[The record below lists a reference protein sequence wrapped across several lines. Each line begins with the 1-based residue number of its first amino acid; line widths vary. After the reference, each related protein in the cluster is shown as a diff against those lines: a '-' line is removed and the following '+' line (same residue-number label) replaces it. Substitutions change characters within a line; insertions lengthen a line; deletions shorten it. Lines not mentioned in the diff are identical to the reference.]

1 MMEARSGSW
10 LQSFFDEEGPGLKGV
25 FKNQGY
31 SLFWVVFLSLW
42 LKTYIAYKTSF
53 EIDIENWIQEFIL
66 LINPVSFL
74 LLTLGMNIFL
84 KENRRKVYLLTMSFF
99 ITLVLFANLVFYRF
113 FNDFLTIP
121 VLFQTSN
128 MSDLGSSVQDL
139 INPSDLLYFADLLFL
154 MFLTIYKPKTFH
166 VRSYNLQDRK
176 FFISMALGV
185 TFFNLALAEAERPE
199 LLTRTFDRE
208 ILVKNI
214 GTYNYHLYDA
224 ILQTKSSAQRAL
236 ADGSELSE
244 IENYVRSNQK
254 KVNDDLYGLAK
265 GKNVIF
271 VSLESTQSF
280 VINKTVNG
288 EEITPFLN
296 EFIKDSYYFNNF
308 YHQTG
313 QGKTS
318 DSEFIIENS
327 LYPLGRGAVFF
338 THAQNEY
345 KATPEI
351 LTENGYYTASLH
363 ANNKSFWNRDMMYDS
378 LGYQRFFNSD
388 DYEVSEKN
396 SVNWGL
402 NDKSF
407 FQQSIAHLEGMPQPF
422 YAKFI
427 TLTNHFPFTLNE
439 EDRTLEPYDSNSK
452 TLNQYFPT
460 VRYTDEA
467 LERFI
472 ADLKR
477 VGLYEKSIIVMYG
490 DHYGIS
496 ENHNS
501 AMSQFLGKEITPF
514 ESVQLQRV
522 PLIIHVPGQKGKTIS
537 TVSGQIDVRPTLMHL
552 LGIKTDDFIEFG
564 KDLFSEETIEFTVLR
579 DSSFI
584 TKDYLYTMDTCY
596 DKKTGA
602 MTERD
607 PCENYLE
614 KAKQELEYSD
624 KIIYGDLLR
633 FYEKKKMKKERNL
646 AQFSF

>member
-1 MMEARSGSW
+1 MKR
-10 LQSFFDEEGPGLKGV
+10 D
-25 FKNQGY
+25 FKNQKY

-42 LKTYIAYKTSF
+42 LKTYNAYKTSF
-53 EIDIENWIQEFIL
+53 EIDIENWIQEIIL
-66 LINPVSFL
+66 FINPVSFL
-74 LLTLGMNIFL
+74 LLALGVNIFL
-84 KENRRKVYLLTMSFF
+84 KETRRTAYLLTMSFL
-99 ITLVLFANLVFYRF
+99 ITLVLFANLVFFRF

-128 MSDLGSSVQDL
+128 MSDLGSSVHEL
-139 INPSDLLYFADLLFL
+139 INASDLLYFVDLLFL
-154 MFLTIYKPKTFH
+154 IILLKSKPKLFFN
-166 VRSYNLQDRK
+166 RANNLQDRK
-176 FFISMALGV
+176 FYLLMTIGI

-214 GTYNYHLYDA
+214 GTYHYHLYDA

-236 ADGSELSE
+236 ADGSELTE
-244 IENYVRSNQK
+244 IENYVRANHK
-254 KVNDDLYGLAK
+254 AENDDFYGLAK
-265 GKNVIF
+265 GKNVIL

-296 EFIKDSYYFNNF
+296 KFIKESYYFDNF

-351 LTENGYYTASLH
+351 LKENGYYTASLH
-363 ANNKSFWNRDMMYDS
+363 ANNKSFWNRDLMYES
-378 LGYQRFFNSD
+378 LGYQRFYNSD
-388 DYEVSEKN
+388 DYKVSEKN

-407 FQQSIAHLEGMPQPF
+407 FQQSIAHLKGMPEPF

-439 EDRTLEPYDSNSK
+439 EDRTLEEYNSNSK

-467 LERFI
+467 LEQFI
-472 ADLKR
+472 TDLKR
-477 VGLYEKSIIVMYG
+477 DGLYEDSIIVLYG

-514 ESVQLQRV
+514 ESIQLQRV
-522 PLIIHVPGQKGKTIS
+522 PLIVHIPGEKGQTIS
-537 TVSGQIDVRPTLMHL
+537 TVSGQIDVRPTLLHL
-552 LGIKTDDFIEFG
+552 LGIENDDYIEFG
-564 KDLFSEETIEFTVLR
+564 KDLFSKEKIDFTVLR

-584 TKDYLYTMDTCY
+584 MKNYLYTMDTCY
-596 DKKTGA
+596 DKKTGEP
-602 MTERD
+602 TEKES
-607 PCENYLE
+607 CERYLE

-633 FYEKKKMKKERNL
+633 FYEH
-646 AQFSF
+646 

>member
-1 MMEARSGSW
+1 MKR
-10 LQSFFDEEGPGLKGV
+10 D
-25 FKNQGY
+25 FKKQKY

-53 EIDIENWIQEFIL
+53 EIDIENWIQEIIL
-66 LINPVSFL
+66 FINPVSFL
-74 LLTLGMNIFL
+74 LLALGVNIFL
-84 KENRRKVYLLTMSFF
+84 KETRRTAYLLTMSFL
-99 ITLVLFANLVFYRF
+99 ITLVLFANLVFFRF

-128 MSDLGSSVQDL
+128 MSDLGSSVHEL
-139 INPSDLLYFADLLFL
+139 INASDLLYFVDLLFL
-154 MFLTIYKPKTFH
+154 IILLKSKLKLFYN
-166 VRSYNLQDRK
+166 RANNLQDRK
-176 FFISMALGV
+176 FYLLMTIGI

-214 GTYNYHLYDA
+214 GTYHYHLYDA

-236 ADGSELSE
+236 ADGSELTE
-244 IENYVRSNQK
+244 IENYVRANHK
-254 KVNDDLYGLAK
+254 AENDDFYGLAK
-265 GKNVIF
+265 GKNVIL

-296 EFIKDSYYFNNF
+296 KFIKESYYFDNF

-351 LTENGYYTASLH
+351 LKENGYYTASLH
-363 ANNKSFWNRDMMYDS
+363 ANNKSFWNRDLMYES
-378 LGYQRFFNSD
+378 LGYQRFYNSD
-388 DYEVSEKN
+388 DYKVSEKN

-407 FQQSIAHLEGMPQPF
+407 FQQSIAHLKGMPEPF

-439 EDRTLEPYDSNSK
+439 EDRTLEEYNSNSK

-467 LERFI
+467 LEQFI
-472 ADLKR
+472 TDLKR
-477 VGLYEKSIIVMYG
+477 DGLYEDSIIVLYG

-514 ESVQLQRV
+514 ESIQLQRV
-522 PLIIHVPGQKGKTIS
+522 PLIVHIPGEKGQTIS
-537 TVSGQIDVRPTLMHL
+537 TVSGQIDVRPTLLHL
-552 LGIKTDDFIEFG
+552 LGIENDDYIEFG
-564 KDLFSEETIEFTVLR
+564 KDLFSKEKIDFTVLR

-584 TKDYLYTMDTCY
+584 MKNYLYTMDTCY
-596 DKKTGA
+596 DKKTGEP
-602 MTERD
+602 TEKES
-607 PCENYLE
+607 CESYLE

-633 FYEKKKMKKERNL
+633 FYEH
-646 AQFSF
+646 

>member
-166 VRSYNLQDRK
+166 VRSYNLQNRK

>member
-1 MMEARSGSW
+1 M
-10 LQSFFDEEGPGLKGV
+10 
-25 FKNQGY
+25 
-31 SLFWVVFLSLW
+31 FLSLW

-53 EIDIENWIQEFIL
+53 EIDIENWIQEIIL
-66 LINPVSFL
+66 FINPVSFL
-74 LLTLGMNIFL
+74 LLALGVNIFL
-84 KENRRKVYLLTMSFF
+84 KETRRTAYLLTMSFL
-99 ITLVLFANLVFYRF
+99 ITLVLFANLVFFRF

-128 MSDLGSSVQDL
+128 MSDLGSSVHEL
-139 INPSDLLYFADLLFL
+139 INASDLLYFVDLLFL
-154 MFLTIYKPKTFH
+154 IILLKSKLKLFYN
-166 VRSYNLQDRK
+166 RANNLQDRK
-176 FFISMALGV
+176 FYLLMTIGI

-214 GTYNYHLYDA
+214 GTYHYHLYDA

-236 ADGSELSE
+236 ADGSELTE
-244 IENYVRSNQK
+244 IENYVRANHK
-254 KVNDDLYGLAK
+254 AENDDFYGLAK
-265 GKNVIF
+265 GKNVIL

-296 EFIKDSYYFNNF
+296 KFIKESYYFDNF

-351 LTENGYYTASLH
+351 LKENGYYTASLH
-363 ANNKSFWNRDMMYDS
+363 ANNKSFWNRDLMYES
-378 LGYQRFFNSD
+378 LGYQRFYNSD
-388 DYEVSEKN
+388 DYKVSEKN

-407 FQQSIAHLEGMPQPF
+407 FQQSIAHLKGMPEPF

-439 EDRTLEPYDSNSK
+439 EDRTLEEYNSNSK

-467 LERFI
+467 LEQFI
-472 ADLKR
+472 TDLKR
-477 VGLYEKSIIVMYG
+477 DGLYEDSIIVLYG

-514 ESVQLQRV
+514 ESIQLQRV
-522 PLIIHVPGQKGKTIS
+522 PLIVHIPGEKGQTIS
-537 TVSGQIDVRPTLMHL
+537 TVSGQIDVRPTLLHL
-552 LGIKTDDFIEFG
+552 LGIENDDYIEFG
-564 KDLFSEETIEFTVLR
+564 KDLFSKEKIDFTVLR

-584 TKDYLYTMDTCY
+584 MKNYLYTMDTCY
-596 DKKTGA
+596 DKKTGEP
-602 MTERD
+602 TEKES
-607 PCENYLE
+607 CESYLE

-633 FYEKKKMKKERNL
+633 FYEH
-646 AQFSF
+646 

>member
-1 MMEARSGSW
+1 MKR
-10 LQSFFDEEGPGLKGV
+10 V
-25 FKNQGY
+25 FKKQGY
-31 SLFWVVFLSLW
+31 SLFWVVLILLW
-42 LKTYIAYKTSF
+42 LKTNIAYKTSF
-53 EIDIENWIQEFIL
+53 EIDIDNWIQEFIL
-66 LINPVSFL
+66 FINPVSFL
-74 LLTLGMNIFL
+74 LLTLGVTLFL
-84 KENRRKVYLLTMSFF
+84 KENRRTAYLLIMSFF
-99 ITLVLFANLVFYRF
+99 ITLVLFANLVFFRF

-128 MSDLGSSVQDL
+128 MNDLGSSVHEL
-139 INPSDLLYFADLLFL
+139 INPSDLLYFADILFL
-154 MFLTIYKPKTFH
+154 LLLLKYKPKTFH
-166 VRSYNLQDRK
+166 ESRYNPQDRK
-176 FFISMALGV
+176 FFLLMALGV
-185 TFFNLALAEAERPE
+185 TFFNLALAEAARPE

-214 GTYNYHLYDA
+214 GTYHYHLYDA

-244 IENYVRSNQK
+244 IENYVRANQK
-254 KVNDDLYGLAK
+254 EVNDELYGLAK
-265 GKNVIF
+265 GKNVILI
-271 VSLESTQSF
+271 SLESTQSF

-288 EEITPFLN
+288 EEVTPFLN
-296 EFIKDSYYFNNF
+296 QFIKDSYYFNNF

-351 LTENGYYTASLH
+351 LTEKGYYTASLH
-363 ANNKSFWNRDMMYDS
+363 ANNKSFWNRDIMYDS
-378 LGYQRFFNSD
+378 LGYQRFYDSD
-388 DYEVSEKN
+388 EYKVSEGN
-396 SVNWGL
+396 SINWGL

-407 FQQSIAHLEGMPQPF
+407 FKQSISHLKRMPEPF

-427 TLTNHFPFTLNE
+427 TLTNHFPFTLKE

-467 LERFI
+467 LEQFI
-472 ADLKR
+472 GDLKR
-477 VGLYEKSIIVMYG
+477 NGLYEDSIFVLYG

-537 TVSGQIDVRPTLMHL
+537 TVSGQIDVRPTLLHL
-552 LGIKTDDFIEFG
+552 LGIENDDYIEFG
-564 KDLFSEETIEFTVLR
+564 KDLFSEEKLEFTVLR

-596 DKKTGA
+596 EKNTGA
-602 MTERD
+602 ATAKD
-607 PCENYLE
+607 SCEKYLE
-614 KAKQELEYSD
+614 KAKQELDYSD

-633 FYEKKKMKKERNL
+633 FYE
-646 AQFSF
+646 QP

>member
-1 MMEARSGSW
+1 MKR
-10 LQSFFDEEGPGLKGV
+10 D
-25 FKNQGY
+25 FKNQKY

-53 EIDIENWIQEFIL
+53 EIDIENWVQEIIL
-66 LINPVSFL
+66 FINPVSFL
-74 LLTLGMNIFL
+74 LLALGVNIFL
-84 KENRRKVYLLTMSFF
+84 KETRRTAYLLTMSFL
-99 ITLVLFANLVFYRF
+99 ITLVLFANLVFFRF

-128 MSDLGSSVQDL
+128 MSDLGSSVHEL
-139 INPSDLLYFADLLFL
+139 INASDLLYFVDLLFL
-154 MFLTIYKPKTFH
+154 IILLKYKPKLFFN
-166 VRSYNLQDRK
+166 RANNLQDRK
-176 FFISMALGV
+176 FYLLMTIGI

-214 GTYNYHLYDA
+214 GTYHYHLYDA

-236 ADGSELSE
+236 ADGSELTE
-244 IENYVRSNQK
+244 IENYVRANQK
-254 KVNDDLYGLAK
+254 AENDDFYGLAK
-265 GKNVIF
+265 GKNVIL

-296 EFIKDSYYFNNF
+296 KFIKESYYFDNF

-351 LTENGYYTASLH
+351 LKENGYYTASLH
-363 ANNKSFWNRDMMYDS
+363 ANNKSFWNRDLMYES
-378 LGYQRFFNSD
+378 LGYQRFYNSD
-388 DYEVSEKN
+388 DYKVSEKN

-407 FQQSIAHLEGMPQPF
+407 FQQSIAHLKGMPEPF

-439 EDRTLEPYDSNSK
+439 EDRTLEEYNSNSK

-467 LERFI
+467 LEQFI
-472 ADLKR
+472 TDLKR
-477 VGLYEKSIIVMYG
+477 NGLYEDSIIVLYG

-514 ESVQLQRV
+514 ESIQLQRV
-522 PLIIHVPGQKGKTIS
+522 PLIVHIPGEKGQTIS
-537 TVSGQIDVRPTLMHL
+537 TVSGQIDVRPTLLHL
-552 LGIKTDDFIEFG
+552 LGIENDDYIEFG
-564 KDLFSEETIEFTVLR
+564 KDLFSKEKIDFTVLR

-584 TKDYLYTMDTCY
+584 MKNYLYTMDTCY
-596 DKKTGA
+596 DKKTGVP
-602 MTERD
+602 TEKES
-607 PCENYLE
+607 CERYLE

-633 FYEKKKMKKERNL
+633 FYEH
-646 AQFSF
+646 

>member
-1 MMEARSGSW
+1 MKR
-10 LQSFFDEEGPGLKGV
+10 V

-31 SLFWVVFLSLW
+31 SLFWVLLISLW

-53 EIDIENWIQEFIL
+53 EIDIENWVQEFIL
-66 LINPVSFL
+66 FINPVSFL
-74 LLTLGMNIFL
+74 LLTLSVNIFL
-84 KENRRKVYLLTMSFF
+84 KEKRRTAYLLIMSFF
-99 ITLVLFANLVFYRF
+99 ITLVLFANLVFFRF

-128 MSDLGSSVQDL
+128 MSDLGSSVHEL
-139 INPSDLLYFADLLFL
+139 INLSDLLYFADIIFL
-154 MFLTIYKPKTFH
+154 MLLVKYKPKIFH
-166 VRSYNLQDRK
+166 DRSYNPEDRK
-176 FFISMALGV
+176 FLVLMTLGV

-214 GTYNYHLYDA
+214 GTYHYHLYDA

-236 ADGSELSE
+236 ADGSELAE
-244 IENYVRSNQK
+244 IENYIRSNQK
-254 KVNDDLYGLAK
+254 AVNDDLYGLAK
-265 GKNVIF
+265 GKNVIL

-296 EFIKDSYYFNNF
+296 EFIKESYYFNNF

-338 THAQNEY
+338 THSQNEY
-345 KATPEI
+345 KAIPEI
-351 LTENGYYTASLH
+351 LTEKGYYTASLH

-378 LGYQRFFNSD
+378 LGYQRFYDSD
-388 DYEVSEKN
+388 EYKVSERN
-396 SVNWGL
+396 SINWGL

-407 FQQSIAHLEGMPQPF
+407 FKQSIAHLKGMPEPF

-439 EDRTLEPYDSNSK
+439 ADRSLEPYDSNSK
-452 TLNQYFPT
+452 TLNRYFPT

-472 ADLKR
+472 GDLKR
-477 VGLYEKSIIVMYG
+477 DGIYENSIIVLYG

-514 ESVQLQRV
+514 ESIQLQRV

-537 TVSGQIDVRPTLMHL
+537 TVSGQIDVRPTLLHL
-552 LGIKTDDFIEFG
+552 LGVENDDYIEFG
-564 KDLFSEETIEFTVLR
+564 KDLFSEEKIEFTVLR

-584 TKDYLYTMDTCY
+584 TKDHLYTMDTCY
-596 DKKTGA
+596 DKKTGTA
-602 MTERD
+602 TD
-607 PCENYLE
+607 KSPCEKYLE
-614 KAKQELEYSD
+614 KAKQELNYSD

-633 FYEKKKMKKERNL
+633 FYEQR
-646 AQFSF
+646 

>member
-1 MMEARSGSW
+1 MKR
-10 LQSFFDEEGPGLKGV
+10 D
-25 FKNQGY
+25 FKKQKY

-53 EIDIENWIQEFIL
+53 EIDIENWIQEIIL
-66 LINPVSFL
+66 FINPVSFL
-74 LLTLGMNIFL
+74 LLALGVNIFL
-84 KENRRKVYLLTMSFF
+84 KETRRTAYLLTMSFL
-99 ITLVLFANLVFYRF
+99 ITLVLFANLVFFRF

-128 MSDLGSSVQDL
+128 MSDLGSSVHEL
-139 INPSDLLYFADLLFL
+139 INASDLLYFVDLLFL
-154 MFLTIYKPKTFH
+154 IILLKSKPKLFYN
-166 VRSYNLQDRK
+166 RANNLQDRK
-176 FFISMALGV
+176 FYLLMTIGI

-214 GTYNYHLYDA
+214 GTYHYHLYDA

-236 ADGSELSE
+236 ADGSELTE
-244 IENYVRSNQK
+244 IENYVRANHK
-254 KVNDDLYGLAK
+254 AENDDFYGLAK
-265 GKNVIF
+265 GKNVIL

-296 EFIKDSYYFNNF
+296 KFIKESYYFDNF

-351 LTENGYYTASLH
+351 LKENGYYTASLH
-363 ANNKSFWNRDMMYDS
+363 ANNKSFWNRDLMYES
-378 LGYQRFFNSD
+378 LGYQRFYNSD

-407 FQQSIAHLEGMPQPF
+407 FQQSIAHLKGMPEPF

-439 EDRTLEPYDSNSK
+439 EDRTLEEYNSNSK
-452 TLNQYFPT
+452 TLNQ
-460 VRYTDEA
+460 
-467 LERFI
+467 
-472 ADLKR
+472 
-477 VGLYEKSIIVMYG
+477 
-490 DHYGIS
+490 
-496 ENHNS
+496 
-501 AMSQFLGKEITPF
+501 
-514 ESVQLQRV
+514 
-522 PLIIHVPGQKGKTIS
+522 
-537 TVSGQIDVRPTLMHL
+537 
-552 LGIKTDDFIEFG
+552 
-564 KDLFSEETIEFTVLR
+564 
-579 DSSFI
+579 
-584 TKDYLYTMDTCY
+584 
-596 DKKTGA
+596 
-602 MTERD
+602 
-607 PCENYLE
+607 
-614 KAKQELEYSD
+614 
-624 KIIYGDLLR
+624 
-633 FYEKKKMKKERNL
+633 
-646 AQFSF
+646 